1 MRNNSQNFKML
12 ECFLSGFAIG
22 DTFFRGDVHRN
33 ASKSIHGLS
42 SASTGWFI
50 SNFLLNTGRIIF
62 VDKRKNGAY
71 LYKRL
76 Y

>member
-1 MRNNSQNFKML
+1 MRKNSQNFKLL

-33 ASKSIHGLS
+33 ACKSIHGLS

-50 SNFLLNTGRIIF
+50 SNFLLNTGRIVLIG
-62 VDKRKNGAY
+62 KGKNGAY
-71 LYKRL
+71 LYKRA